1 MKKGK
6 KRHPQGKKKDTAYQQ
21 ESEFSA
27 DGKRKR
33 MNPTSRNLL
42 LLCLVLLAVSQL
54 LLDAE
59 WIPEITANLAA
70 GVSILLMMLSMY
82 LQYKST
88 CDGSD
93 ATKNGK
99 LR

>member
-6 KRHPQGKKKDTAYQQ
+6 KRHPQGKKKDISYQQ

-33 MNPTSRNLL
+33 MNPMARNLL
-42 LLCLVLLAVSQL
+42 FLCLILLAVSQL

-70 GVSILLMMLSMY
+70 GVSILLMIASMY
-82 LQYKST
+82 LQFKST
-88 CDGSD
+88 SDGSD
-93 ATKNGK
+93 STKNGR